1 MSRRDNDIVPILI
14 DTKNEMKRAIDGL
27 DQRVGD
33 LDRELRTTLR
43 GALAELRSGPL
54 AELKTSQ
61 REIRTSAGNAG
72 RSAGDAAA
80 AVAELRD
87 DIGRLRC
94 GFETL
99 QGHVAELR
107 TLLPA
112 AVDRAAADQVAA
124 ERAVR
129 ETVGGPAGQRPGV
142 GGPLHDSPLHD
153 GPLHDGPSAGGA
165 GDPRLTHLAV
175 VPAQAEPPAEE
186 SCPAPP
192 NGSAGAPAAQGTG
205 APALTLAAPTRSA
218 SHPGEP
224 ADAEPSCAAPDTAPA
239 PVRETGDTSVPATG
253 AAAAPGTAAETD
265 AGGQPTGNDHPAEAC
280 SDDGPADDRPA
291 TAGPRAEPAADGDGS
306 EPRPDGQQGE
316 RSERPCWELDGDEP
330 RAYTPGGLQRAIL
343 RAGKVASAT
352 LVCHAD
358 TWEFV
363 TSKTGGHPH
372 FRTPPTTETET
383 GLVAAQLSGRSL
395 VALLLTLHRVAVTP
409 LETGCEEDLV
419 KRSDWAMAA
428 QVYGTAAEVLR
439 HTLTDG
445 AAPVVI
451 TLDNRLHNL
460 P

>member
-27 DQRVGD
+27 DQRVGE

-54 AELKTSQ
+54 ADLKTSQ

-94 GFETL
+94 GFEVL

-107 TLLPA
+107 SLLPA
-112 AVDRAAADQVAA
+112 VV
-124 ERAVR
+124 EP
-129 ETVGGPAGQRPGV
+129 VGGPAGREQHGLGSVGPADG
-142 GGPLHDSPLHD
+142 GGP
-153 GPLHDGPSAGGA
+153 
-165 GDPRLTHLAV
+165 DPRATHLAV
-175 VPAQAEPPAEE
+175 VPPQAESPAEE
-186 SCPAPP
+186 SLPPDRAAADDTGQEAGADARRSEPAAESPGPEAVPLTGAASDAAPP
-192 NGSAGAPAAQGTG
+192 TADGPARPAEESGTAGAP
-205 APALTLAAPTRSA
+205 
-218 SHPGEP
+218 E
-224 ADAEPSCAAPDTAPA
+224 DAAPDAAT
-239 PVRETGDTSVPATG
+239 VEVDTLDTRS
-253 AAAAPGTAAETD
+253 PGGERVGPHD
-265 AGGQPTGNDHPAEAC
+265 GEGSGEQPQG
-280 SDDGPADDRPA
+280 DRP
-291 TAGPRAEPAADGDGS
+291 D
-306 EPRPDGQQGE
+306 
-316 RSERPCWELDGDEP
+316 RPCWELEGDEP
-330 RAYTPGGLQRAIL
+330 RVYTTGGLQRAIL
-343 RAGKVASAT
+343 RASKVASAT
-352 LVCHAD
+352 LTCHAD

-372 FRTPPTTETET
+372 FRTPPTAETDG

-409 LETGCEEDLV
+409 LETGCDEDLV

-428 QVYGTAAEVLR
+428 QVYGTTAEVLR

-445 AAPVVI
+445 TAPVVI
-451 TLDNRLHNL
+451 TIDNRLHNL

>member
-27 DQRVGD
+27 DQRVGE

-99 QGHVAELR
+99 QSHVAELR

-124 ERAVR
+124 ERTVR
-129 ETVGGPAGQRPGV
+129 ETVGGPAGERPGAGAAD
-142 GGPLHDSPLHD
+142 GGLF
-153 GPLHDGPSAGGA
+153 HDGPSAGGA

-192 NGSAGAPAAQGTG
+192 NGSAGTPAAQETG
-205 APALTLAAPTRSA
+205 APALALAAPTRSA
-218 SHPGEP
+218 PHPGEP
-224 ADAEPSCAAPDTAPA
+224 ADAAPSCAATDAAPV
-239 PVRETGDTSVPATG
+239 PVRETADTSAPDTG
-253 AAAAPGTAAETD
+253 AAAAPGSAAETD
-265 AGGQPTGNDHPAEAC
+265 ASGQPTGTDHPEEGCPA
-280 SDDGPADDRPA
+280 DGPADDRPA
-291 TAGPRAEPAADGDGS
+291 AAGPRAERVADGDGS
-306 EPRPDGQQGE
+306 EARPDGQQGE

-372 FRTPPTTETET
+372 FRTPPTTETDT

-428 QVYGTAAEVLR
+428 QLYGTTAEVLR

-445 AAPVVI
+445 TAPVVI
-451 TLDNRLHNL
+451 TIDNRLHNL